1 MKYNHMEGVWQV
13 GFRRAKAKDFAG
25 DHPQL
30 SGDGGAGWKQNH
42 FQVYGLKSKLC
53 YNPK

>member
-1 MKYNHMEGVWQV
+1 MRYHYTEGAWQV
-13 GFRRAKAKDFAG
+13 GFRRAKTKDFAG

-30 SGDGGAGWKQNH
+30 SGDRGTGWKPNH

>member
-1 MKYNHMEGVWQV
+1 MEGAWQV

-25 DHPQL
+25 DHSQL
-30 SGDGGAGWKQNH
+30 SGDRGAGWQQNH